1 MQRKNLDVKA
11 SVDRR
16 MRRDLQNYREIAST
30 DDFTDMIEI
39 EKEFGSLIIPN
50 HLQNKQKRS
59 TLPKDSLWH
68 KIADRLDSRP
78 TRFNQ
83 FVKLIQLAS
92 ATNAELQE

>member
-1 MQRKNLDVKA
+1 MQRKNLEVKA

-78 TRFNQ
+78 TRFN
-83 FVKLIQLAS
+83 
-92 ATNAELQE
+92 